1 MISDQIQTGRLGV
14 ITGARLRT
22 LRIHPLRSRRR
33 PHCPCSHPPLPSP
46 WPSRRPLP
54 WMWALSRSCRP
65 RDRMTMTKTSWAS
78 SVSYQQR
85 HKPAPRDSELKEV
98 ALKKRVCVELRSAAK
113 IFSQQVSWP
122 WASISGWRE
131 LDMVASFWGWAGPAW
146 NAAFRYSR
154 HLKAIL
160 HPRKGD
166 SLTYLETSR
175 KFGHSRPE
183 SRAKLIIFRISVFSV

>member
-33 PHCPCSHPPLPSP
+33 PHCPCFHPPLPSP

-98 ALKKRVCVELRSAAK
+98 ALKKKVCVWSYDQL
-113 IFSQQVSWP
+113 
-122 WASISGWRE
+122 
-131 LDMVASFWGWAGPAW
+131 WGFLVNKWVGRGPQFQDEGNW
-146 NAAFRYSR
+146 TW
-154 HLKAIL
+154 L
-160 HPRKGD
+160 HHFEDGLALHGMQLFD
-166 SLTYLETSR
+166 TQ
-175 KFGHSRPE
+175 GISRPFSIQGKVTAWHTLRPQE
-183 SRAKLIIFRISVFSV
+183 SSDIVDQKVGQN